1 MGRFCIVK
9 YILWLL
15 LLVGTLYAQK
25 NVLSQ
30 EMQAMQKACSKK
42 VATACYE
49 FGLLY
54 EEGIGVKSDIGK
66 AKEYYMQACNNGFD
80 KACKRYKRLHG

>member
-1 MGRFCIVK
+1 MK
-9 YILWLL
+9 YSLWLL
-15 LLVGTLYAQK
+15 LLFGYLHAQEK
-25 NVLSQ
+25 VLGPD
-30 EMQAMQKACSKK
+30 MQAMQRACDRK

-66 AKEYYMQACNNGFD
+66 AKEYYMKACDNGFD
-80 KACKRYKRLHG
+80 KACKRYKKLQSGN